1 MKRLSPYL
9 VILVFLLPSC
19 GALKTSNLTQ
29 VDESKY
35 RRLAME
41 KLGEEDVTFT
51 INGAD
56 TYVLCTS
63 EVKGTVQQPRNN
75 INYLVI
81 NLSDNTIVLENRVN
95 GGTVSWYNEK
105 IIQVY
110 LTPGVIRKDQTRDDF
125 ITLYNVETGKSY
137 PKNLKQ
143 TH

>member
-1 MKRLSPYL
+1 MLKILIFIVL
-9 VILVFLLPSC
+9 GVTVISC
-19 GALKTSNLTQ
+19 GSAKLSASTPDSTETYKKVVVN
-29 VDESKY
+29 
-35 RRLAME
+35 
-41 KLGEEDVTFT
+41 KLGE
-51 INGAD
+51 G
-56 TYVLCTS
+56 VLYIANKSNSYMLCIKET
-63 EVKGTVQQPRNN
+63 KGSSLQPRNN

-105 IIQVY
+105 MIQVY